1 MASSLWHTGKPGGSV
16 CWGIMGGVNKIP
28 VNFTYSTLMV
38 FDGGINKVSSYMGL
52 GTRKPVFGGLQKTK
66 AQTSLRIRAV

>member
-1 MASSLWHTGKPGGSV
+1 M

-38 FDGGINKVSSYMGL
+38 FDGSINKVSSYNL
-52 GTRKPVFGGLQKTK
+52 STINILSFNKALQNSSYLVDILLIIGK
-66 AQTSLRIRAV
+66 AFQPWMTYYSL